1 MPPESPEKINSNP
14 DSAGIISSAE
24 FHKFIDNKLSENGFR
39 IKLVT
44 KELMDERVD
53 DFMAFVNRIRT
64 EHNDVYGWGTEPK
77 EYFLNGLKDKWKYS
91 FTIVNDKDELCFVN
105 FSSVYGELIHNHCTY
120 ARKDTRNFNFAK
132 LHIIKLCQ
140 TGLDNGFTH
149 QEGFWPKNNN
159 GSIILFMRMGWQIDS
174 IRNNKEL
181 FMIADLQKVRNRTYE
196 LVLAGK

>member
-1 MPPESPEKINSNP
+1 MPSVSSDKKNTLT
-14 DSAGIISSAE
+14 SADYHR
-24 FHKFIDNKLSENGFR
+24 FVDDKLAENGFR

-44 KELMDERVD
+44 KEMMEERVD
-53 DFMAFVNRIRT
+53 DFMAFVNGIRT

-77 EYFLNGLKDKWKYS
+77 EYFLNGLNDKWKYS

-105 FSSVYGELIHNHCTY
+105 FSSVYGDIIHNHCTY

-149 QEGFWPKNNN
+149 QEGYWPKNNN

-181 FMIADLQKVRNRTYE
+181 FMLADLEKVRTRTYE